1 MIRRPPRSTRTDT
14 LFPYTPRFRS
24 HQPHQVADL
33 LFGALPVFRRKGI
46 ERHRLDAEVAGGAH
60 DRPHRF
66 HPRAMAGDARQVA
79 LLRPA
84 AVAVHDDGDMA
95 RAVMSLGHRRSLEP
109 RSRSAER
116 RAGTESVSTCRYRW

>member
-1 MIRRPPRSTRTDT
+1 MGGEFVEVAQDEAR
-14 LFPYTPRFRS
+14 

-66 HPRAMAGDARQVA
+66 HPRAMAGDARQVRSEEHTSE
-79 LLRPA
+79 LQSLMRISY
-84 AVAVHDDGDMA
+84 AVFCWKKKNTSYTTNNTTNTD
-95 RAVMSLGHRRSLEP
+95 
-109 RSRSAER
+109 
-116 RAGTESVSTCRYRW
+116 